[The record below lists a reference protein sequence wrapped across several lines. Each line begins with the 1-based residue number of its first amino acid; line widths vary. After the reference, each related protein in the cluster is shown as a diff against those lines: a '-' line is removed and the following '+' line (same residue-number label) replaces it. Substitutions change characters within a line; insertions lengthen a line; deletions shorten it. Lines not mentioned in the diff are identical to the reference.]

1 MTIEL
6 KYKKGDIVYIL
17 VGFEIK
23 KARVYGV
30 YFADNPY
37 QGNVKQYDLIY
48 CDDNTDVKI
57 RCANEEIV
65 FKTPDELLEKFKKSI
80 PTTNNYNNENG

>member
-1 MTIEL
+1 MTKEL
-6 KYKKGDIVYIL
+6 KYKRGDIVYIL

-23 KARVYGV
+23 KARVDGV

-48 CDDNTDVKI
+48 CDDDNTDVKT
-57 RCANEEIV
+57 RCVNEDKV
-65 FKTPDELLEKFKKSI
+65 FETPGELLEALNRKIPLSKK
-80 PTTNNYNNENG
+80 